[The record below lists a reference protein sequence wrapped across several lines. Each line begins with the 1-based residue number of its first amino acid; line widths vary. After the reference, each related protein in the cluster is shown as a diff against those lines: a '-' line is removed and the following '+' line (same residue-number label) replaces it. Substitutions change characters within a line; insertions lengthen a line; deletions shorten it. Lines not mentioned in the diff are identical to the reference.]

1 MPRPACPAGAC
12 NVALFAA
19 ERLILIVPAGL
30 VLMWINGAPGQREAA
45 VRALL
50 AALVALTMSKL
61 IGLMWFHP
69 RPFMIGLGQS
79 YLHHAADSSFPS
91 DHATGMFSVALALA
105 LCRLREARRFG
116 MALLALGLAV
126 AWARVFLGVHWP
138 LDMIAAFM
146 VSALAALLVN
156 TDTGAALAATLV
168 GWMEGVYRRVLATPI
183 ARGWLEAV
191 VIFSA
196 FPARPSR
203 TRASCSRRG
212 GTGRAAGP

>member
-1 MPRPACPAGAC
+1 MFDQF
-12 NVALFAA
+12 NQFLFSLFNAAPGLSGWRLQLAVLAA
-19 ERLILIVPAGL
+19 EWVVLSVPLGL

-50 AALVALTMSKL
+50 AALVALTISKL

-69 RPFMIGLGQS
+69 RPFMIGFGQS

-105 LCRLREARRFG
+105 ICRLREARRFG

-156 TDTGAALAATLV
+156 TDTGAAVAATLV
-168 GWMEGVYRRVLATPI
+168 GWMESVYRRVLATPI
-183 ARGWLEAV
+183 ARGWL
-191 VIFSA
+191 
-196 FPARPSR
+196 RP
-203 TRASCSRRG
+203 
-212 GTGRAAGP
+212 